1 MAMDAFVLMLTWSW
15 LFVFMLL
22 AAVAGMGL
30 IALTRK
36 RAIQSSN
43 DNDWA
48 LGECHEITN
57 PDRPVKEPCSLSIK
71 TMMQGILCFGQP
83 GAGKSESFSLG
94 YVEFVRKTLGK
105 GMAFFD
111 GKGDLDIIR
120 KYIGCVGQPDY
131 FFSTELEHSASI
143 NLMAGE
149 AAAVVD
155 RLSAVLIGNS
165 ASTSYYSDE
174 QYTALNRVIP
184 VLLGLDQR
192 ANLRDLYV
200 VLTVEDAGFELIRR
214 ARESNNVTA
223 EQLSLAKAWFD
234 VPTDDRIKNVAGLLN
249 RLFIYV
255 SGEHTDRLNDYEPDI
270 DIHTLIEND
279 QSVYF
284 HLPFTKYSVA
294 VAIALSEM
302 FAVEARARQLA
313 GGSRAN
319 YYPLLFDDWG
329 RFVHEG
335 FSPFMARARSAAMPA
350 AFSFQSVA
358 QIKEVSP
365 IFLEQMDDLAATKI
379 FLRVQGEST
388 IDYAKRMLGFYEIA
402 EVSASEDNTRSG
414 NSVSV
419 RERERVT
426 GRNLR
431 ELATGQAY
439 ISTQVTQGLI
449 ARNPFWL
456 MNFPL
461 PEFGDWASIAL
472 PKYEHVEDLSIGLRF
487 WERYLNPH
495 KLDAIRKLAE
505 QSKAEEEVSDLAA
518 IGEPESLVDNPGWGN
533 VAC

>member
-1 MAMDAFVLMLTWSW
+1 MLSVVCLDALVLMLTWSW
-15 LFVFMLL
+15 SFVVLL
-22 AAVAGMGL
+22 LVALLGIAL
-30 IALTRK
+30 IVLTRK
-36 RAIQSSN
+36 TAIVSTTS
-43 DNDWA
+43 DDWA
-48 LGECHEITN
+48 LGECLEITN
-57 PDRPVKEPCSLSIK
+57 PDRPIKEPCSLSIK
-71 TMMQGILCFGQP
+71 TLMQGILCFGQP

-94 YVEFVRKTLGK
+94 YVQYVKTRLGK

-131 FFSTELEHSASI
+131 LFSTELAHSASI

-165 ASTSYYSDE
+165 SSTSYYSDE

-184 VLLGLDQR
+184 VLLGLDQP

-214 ARESNNVTA
+214 ARESDKVSA

-234 VPTDDRIKNVAGLLN
+234 VAQEDRIKNVAGLLN

-255 SGEHTDRLNDYEPDI
+255 SGEHTDRLNDYQPDI
-270 DIHTLIEND
+270 DIHSLIENN

-294 VAIALSEM
+294 VAIAISEM
-302 FAVEARARQLA
+302 FAVEARQRQLA
-313 GGSRAN
+313 GGSSAN

-388 IDYAKRMLGFYEIA
+388 IDYAKRILDHYEIA
-402 EVSASEDNTRSG
+402 EVSASKDSNRSG

-419 RERERVT
+419 REHERVS

-456 MNFPL
+456 MHFPL
-461 PEFGDWASIAL
+461 PEFGEWQAIAL
-472 PKYEHVEDLSIGLRF
+472 PEYEHTDDLSIGLRF

-495 KLDAIRKLAE
+495 KLEAIRKLAL
-505 QSKAEEEVSDLAA
+505 QAKADAEITS
-518 IGEPESLVDNPGWGN
+518 EPESLEKNPGWGSA
-533 VAC
+533 AC

>member
-1 MAMDAFVLMLTWSW
+1 MVLMVTWSW
-15 LFVFMLL
+15 LFVFLIV
-22 AAVAGMGL
+22 AALGGIGL
-30 IALTRK
+30 VVLSRQQT
-36 RAIQSSN
+36 IQSLSN
-43 DNDWA
+43 DDWS
-48 LGECHEITN
+48 LGMCHEITN
-57 PDRPVKEPCSLSIK
+57 PDRPIKEQCTLSIK
-71 TMMQGILCFGQP
+71 TLMQGILCFGQP

-94 YVEFVRKTLGK
+94 YVEYVRKSLGK

-131 FFSTELEHSASI
+131 LFSTELEHSASI

-165 ASTSYYSDE
+165 VSTSYYSDE

-184 VLLGLDQR
+184 VLLGLDQA

-214 ARESNNVTA
+214 ARQSKKITA

-234 VPTDDRIKNVAGLLN
+234 VPTDERIKNVAGLLN

-255 SGEHTDRLNDYEPDI
+255 SGEHTDRLNDYQPDI
-270 DIHTLIEND
+270 DIHSLIENNE
-279 QSVYF
+279 SVYF
-284 HLPFTKYSVA
+284 HLPYTKYSVA
-294 VAIALSEM
+294 VAVAISEM
-302 FAVEARARQLA
+302 FAVEARQRQLA
-313 GGSRAN
+313 GGSSAN

-388 IDYAKRMLGFYEIA
+388 IDYAKRMLDHYEVA
-402 EVSASEDNTRSG
+402 EVSASKDNNRSG

-419 RERERVT
+419 REHERVS

-449 ARNPFWL
+449 ARNPLWL
-456 MNFPL
+456 MHFPL
-461 PEFGDWASIAL
+461 PAFGEWETIAL
-472 PKYEHVEDLSIGLRF
+472 PEYAHTDDLSIGLRF

-495 KLDAIRKLAE
+495 KLAEIRKLAE
-505 QSKAEEEVSDLAA
+505 QSKAEETVDLA
-518 IGEPESLVDNPGWGN
+518 PVSLLDNPGWGSA
-533 VAC
+533 VC